1 MRFEISMTKLQ
12 STSERSLQSEK
23 NEVTNDVNEMKN
35 ESSALNNLLPLVY
48 F

>member
-1 MRFEISMTKLQ
+1 MRFEISKLQ

>member
-1 MRFEISMTKLQ
+1 MTKLQ

>member
-1 MRFEISMTKLQ
+1 MRFEILQ

-35 ESSALNNLLPLVY
+35 ESSALNNVLPLVY

>member
-1 MRFEISMTKLQ
+1 MRLTMTKLQ

-23 NEVTNDVNEMKN
+23 NEVKNDVYEMKN
-35 ESSALNNLLPLVY
+35 ESSALNNLLTLVY

>member
-1 MRFEISMTKLQ
+1 MTKVDLQ

-35 ESSALNNLLPLVY
+35 ELSALNNLLPLVY

>member
-1 MRFEISMTKLQ
+1 MTKLQ

-35 ESSALNNLLPLVY
+35 ESSALNNLLTLVY